1 MLAACGSVEQMKA
14 CGLRTVK
21 QQLQLKRLLS
31 TTEVPA
37 HITTAKSA
45 SGHGKLSMS
54 TLKQL
59 TPEEKRL
66 YLIK

>member
-1 MLAACGSVEQMKA
+1 MKA

-21 QQLQLKRLLS
+21 QQLPLKRLLLS

-37 HITTAKSA
+37 HVTTAKSA

-54 TLKQL
+54 ALKQL

-66 YLIK
+66 YLMK